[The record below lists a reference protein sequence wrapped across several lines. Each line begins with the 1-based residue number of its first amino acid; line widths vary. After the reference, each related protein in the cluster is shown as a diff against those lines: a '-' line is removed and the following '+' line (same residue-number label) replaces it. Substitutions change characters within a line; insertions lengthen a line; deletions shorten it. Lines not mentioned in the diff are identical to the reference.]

1 VRLDAGEQIV
11 TASIP
16 KEAAEELGLTL
27 PGGGN
32 DQAETLLL
40 ALPDVA
46 DGVGHLLVASMPV
59 LRQAATRDG
68 RYWRQLLPRRQMW
81 EPWNASPD
89 PHPLRRFRGE
99 HARVAIGPRAAVTH
113 AVERSRHSFWCSPSA
128 PRSPAGACWH
138 PSRSARPWALT
149 SPDFR
154 TEIQRLAFEPN
165 NQVPGTGLS
174 PDKMLLARGS
184 SNADAP
190 GYTPNVDLRARSA
203 CSVRCSGMPSPNIA
217 APNAASGWPSLLN
230 VKTHVRQSIWP
241 PYKHASISITTST
254 VIDTGLRSAGG
265 MFRGEGSSKWQIH
278 GWRS

>member
-1 VRLDAGEQIV
+1 MATVKVRLDAGEQIV

-89 PHPLRRFRGE
+89 PHPLRWFRGE
-99 HARVAIGPRAAVTH
+99 HARVAIGPRTAVTH
-113 AVERSRHSFWCSPSA
+113 AVEAIATLFLVFTVGAAVARRSLLA
-128 PRSPAGACWH
+128 PLAVGA
-138 PSRSARPWALT
+138 ALGFNIT
-149 SPDFR
+149 DFH
-154 TEIQRLAFEPN
+154 TEIQRWR
-165 NQVPGTGLS
+165 LS
-174 PDKMLLARGS
+174 RTIRYPALG
-184 SNADAP
+184 
-190 GYTPNVDLRARSA
+190 
-203 CSVRCSGMPSPNIA
+203 
-217 APNAASGWPSLLN
+217 
-230 VKTHVRQSIWP
+230 
-241 PYKHASISITTST
+241 
-254 VIDTGLRSAGG
+254 
-265 MFRGEGSSKWQIH
+265 
-278 GWRS
+278 